1 MSPEPTD
8 RTGAPTKAAH
18 NATPTGSHGET
29 VFEVES
35 LNVSYGRVHVLQDVS
50 FTMGHESLGM
60 VGRNG
65 MGKSTLTNA
74 IVGFLPVLSGSI
86 RFEGQELV
94 GKQPHAI
101 NRAGIGYVPQG
112 RRIFPSLS
120 VHEHLTMVKKVR
132 DARWDVDSVYELFPR
147 LAERKRNGGGELSG
161 GEQQMLAIGRALL
174 SNPRLLVMDEPSEG
188 LAPAIVDHLAEV
200 FRLLVDEGQSVLLIE
215 QNLRFATELCDRILV
230 MVNGRIA
237 ADLTAHEIAHD
248 EEIQN
253 KYLGVV

>member
-1 MSPEPTD
+1 MTTQPD
-8 RTGAPTKAAH
+8 DGHQFAVTG
-18 NATPTGSHGET
+18 
-29 VFEVES
+29 V
-35 LNVSYGRVHVLQDVS
+35 NVYYGHVHVLQDVS
-50 FTMGHESLGM
+50 FFMGREPLGM

-65 MGKSTLTNA
+65 MGKTTLVKA
-74 IVGFLPVLSGSI
+74 IAGFLPVRSGSI
-86 RFEGQELV
+86 EFEGKNIV
-94 GKQPHAI
+94 GRQPYQV

-120 VHEHLTMVKKVR
+120 VHEHLTMVGAKKT
-132 DARWDVDSVYELFPR
+132 DRWNIPAIYDLFPR
-147 LAERKRNGGGELSG
+147 LADRKKNGGGQLSG
-161 GEQQMLAIGRALL
+161 GEQQMLAISRALL

-200 FRLLVDEGQSVLLIE
+200 LRSVVKEGQSVLLIE

-237 ADLTAHEIAHD
+237 ADLSAVEIASNA
-248 EEIQN
+248 EVQN